1 MKTLRLVWRLIR
13 YRPGLFII
21 NCIAW
26 CIFLCLPLV
35 TGILTKRIFDA
46 LSGTAPAGTNIWTLV
61 ALMVAVALG
70 RVGVFTGGRWAANTY
85 WYTIMGLLRRNIL
98 AWIVGGPG
106 TRSLPESPGETV
118 NRFRDD
124 VEDVMEYLDNWIDFV
139 GCVLYTVVALTM
151 LYSIAPTI
159 TVVVLMPLI
168 GVMIFAHK
176 MGERIRKYRRA
187 RREATGRVTSFI
199 GEIFGS
205 VQAVKIA
212 SAEGQAM
219 RHFGHLN
226 EVRRAAAVKDAFF
239 RELLDSI
246 NANMINIG
254 IGIIL
259 LLAGGAMRR
268 GEFTV
273 GDFALFTLFLQRIT
287 FRMLFFGHMLAQHK
301 RAGVS
306 FERMIE
312 LLVGARDEKLVEH
325 APIHTTGAFPE
336 VPVVR
341 KEESDRLLALDVR
354 GLAYTH
360 PSTGRGIEGIDL
372 RLTRGSF
379 TVITGRIGAGKTT
392 LLRSLLGLLPHDA
405 GTIRWNGEQVQ
416 DPSSFLI
423 PPRASYTAQ
432 VPRLFSETLRSNILL
447 GQPER
452 DGDLGDALRLA
463 VMEPDVATLEAGLE
477 TIVGPRGV
485 KLSGGQVQRSAAA
498 RMFARDAELLVF
510 DDLSSALDVETERI
524 LWEQLFTHRQV
535 TCLVASHRR
544 AALRRADQIIL
555 LKDGRVVG
563 QGKLDELLESSE
575 EMQRLWQGEPDTEE

>member
-1 MKTLRLVWRLIR
+1 MKTLKLAWSLICYKPR
-13 YRPGLFII
+13 LFIL

-26 CIFLCLPLV
+26 CLVIALPIISGL
-35 TGILTKRIFDA
+35 LTKQVFDI
-46 LSGTAPAGTNIWTLV
+46 LSGSARAGTDIWTLV
-61 ALMVAVALG
+61 AIMVTITMS
-70 RVGVFTGGRWAANTY
+70 RVGMFATGRWWATTY
-85 WYTIMGLLRRNIL
+85 WYTIMMLLRRNLL

-106 TRSLPESPGETV
+106 TRTLPESPGETV

-139 GCVLYTVVALTM
+139 GCVIYTLVSLAILYA
-151 LYSIAPTI
+151 IAPLV
-159 TVVVLMPLI
+159 TVVVLLPLI

-199 GEIFGS
+199 GEIFGA

-212 SAEGQAM
+212 STEPQVM
-219 RHFGHLN
+219 KHFDHLN

-246 NANMINIG
+246 NANMINVG

-259 LLAGGAMRR
+259 LLAGSAMRN
-268 GEFTV
+268 GTFTV
-273 GDFALFTLFLQRIT
+273 GDFAMFTLFLQRIT

-306 FERMIE
+306 FERMME
-312 LLVGARDEKLVEH
+312 LMRGADDERLVEH
-325 APIHTTGAFPE
+325 APLHIDGNFPA
-336 VPVVR
+336 VPVIM
-341 KEESDRLLALDVR
+341 KEEPDRLLTLDVH
-354 GLAYTH
+354 GLTYIH
-360 PSTGRGIEGIDL
+360 PSTGRGIEKVNL
-372 RLTRGSF
+372 RITRGSF

-392 LLRSLLGLLPHDA
+392 LLRSLLGLLPRDE
-405 GTIRWNGEQVQ
+405 GEIFWNGEIID

-423 PPRASYTAQ
+423 PPRAAYTAQ
-432 VPRLFSETLRSNILL
+432 VPRLFSDTLRSNILL
-447 GQPER
+447 GQPGIEEEM
-452 DGDLGDALRLA
+452 DDALRLA
-463 VMEPDVATLEAGLE
+463 VLEPDVKTLEAGLE
-477 TIVGPRGV
+477 TMVGPRGV

-510 DDLSSALDVETERI
+510 DDLSSALDVETERV
-524 LWEQLFTHRQV
+524 LWEQLFADRTV

-555 LKDGRVVG
+555 LQDGVVAG
-563 QGKLDELLESSE
+563 HGKLDTLLKTSE
-575 EMQRLWQGEPDTEE
+575 EMQRLWQGEGE